1 MMVPIIHFLGIGRKS
16 ADFFSIFSIVLVCS
30 MAAQNVSMRKRDTD
44 PGGVLTE
51 TNYDDMGLQKAIKLL
66 QVTDYLCPIIF
77 HMCNEIT

>member
-1 MMVPIIHFLGIGRKS
+1 
-16 ADFFSIFSIVLVCS
+16 